1 MKDMTDATTEPTTQ
15 AGRAAYGGRERAA
28 LRAAQRAVK
37 ADMKALRAIL
47 IQSEKRE
54 TKQRE
59 RADRLE
65 RAIKE
70 HYRQVHAGNWGHDDE
85 LWAAVGLVADETVIG

>member
-1 MKDMTDATTEPTTQ
+1 MIDVIQTMKEPTT
-15 AGRAAYGGRERAA
+15 RTERS
-28 LRAAQRAVK
+28 AVRRMK
-37 ADMKALRAIL
+37 HDMKALRAIL
-47 IQSEKRE
+47 VQSEKRE

-70 HYRQVHAGNWGHDDE
+70 HYRQVCAGNWGHDDE
-85 LWAAVGLVADETVIG
+85 LWAMVGLEADPEVIG

>member
-1 MKDMTDATTEPTTQ
+1 MIDVTQTMKEPTT
-15 AGRAAYGGRERAA
+15 RAERS
-28 LRAAQRAVK
+28 AVRRMK
-37 ADMKALRAIL
+37 HDMKALRAIL
-47 IQSEKRE
+47 VQSEKRE

-85 LWAAVGLVADETVIG
+85 LWTAVGLVADETVIG